1 MHVHMTRHR
10 TVLICLIAL
19 QTAWCFVPA
28 VNPSCCSVMAPGV
41 QRSQTSLLAS
51 RAQQHRAE
59 SMYLAMAYAEPEI
72 TGLPMGIYITPEF
85 PLIEKPGPHI
95 RVSQNYGHI
104 NGGRWF
110 IMTIEDNPQIIGA
123 PGAIRFDD
131 VVRVRD
137 FILLNKETLLKYWEH
152 DESVDG
158 FEIMFNLT
166 KVEAINVEADDPV
179 SVMLG
184 MLQGNPLG
192 QQYFK
197 LLMLQQDT
205 NTTLLTAQIQL
216 SKKEAEVLKGELL
229 AANGALYRLQGL
241 LHPRGM
247 IELCEKKAFNNLHA
261 STPPDLSR
269 TEVWQSILLTGNVRY
284 GIRRDEQ
291 LATALQDAVQLDEQL
306 LPKFMTELYD
316 EVSTT
321 VHTHRLS
328 LRDRVTILKEQLSSA
343 QVAAITVM
351 CDYNTVLYEL

>member
-1 MHVHMTRHR
+1 
-10 TVLICLIAL
+10 
-19 QTAWCFVPA
+19 
-28 VNPSCCSVMAPGV
+28 MAPGV

-59 SMYLAMAYAEPEI
+59 RMYLAMAYAEPEI

-131 VVRVRD
+131 LVRARD

-166 KVEAINVEADDPV
+166 KVEAINVDQSSAADDPV

-184 MLQGNPLG
+184 MLHDNPLG

-205 NTTLLTAQIQL
+205 NTALITAQIQL
-216 SKKEAEVLKGELL
+216 SKKEAEVLKLQLL
-229 AANGALYRLQGL
+229 AVNGALYRLQGL
-241 LHPRGM
+241 LNPRGM
-247 IELCEKKAFNNLHA
+247 IELCERKAFNNLHA
-261 STPPDLSR
+261 RTPPELSR
-269 TEVWQSILLTGNVRY
+269 TEVWQSILFTGNVRY

-328 LRDRVTILKEQLSSA
+328 LRDRVTIPKEQLSSA
-343 QVAAITVM
+343 QVAAITVL
-351 CDYNTVLYEL
+351 CDYNTVPYEL